1 MLQPYI
7 EDNDVDE
14 TECEIPGN
22 LSRSLGVEFA
32 LAPRVEISV
41 DVHSQLG
48 SGGGRV
54 RVPVREHRGER
65 ALSLKLAAE
74 ATTAT
79 IVANLPC
86 SRPGCQ

>member
-1 MLQPYI
+1 M
-7 EDNDVDE
+7 
-14 TECEIPGN
+14 
-22 LSRSLGVEFA
+22 EFA
-32 LAPRVEISV
+32 VSHRLEISV

-48 SGGGRV
+48 SGGRAV

-79 IVANLPC
+79 IVANLPHSSHTPILATSPTFFHPSH
-86 SRPGCQ
+86 SRR